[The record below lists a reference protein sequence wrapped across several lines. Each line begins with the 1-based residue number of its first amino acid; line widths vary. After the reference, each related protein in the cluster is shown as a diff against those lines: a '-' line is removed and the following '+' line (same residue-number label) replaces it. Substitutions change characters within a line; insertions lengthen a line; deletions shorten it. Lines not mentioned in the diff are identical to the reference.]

1 MLKINELGFTHLY
14 YPHPEKIN
22 EEDYA
27 KTLRAGI
34 DEILFLQEKLK
45 KQIGYNLVVT
55 SKYTLIVALTQPYRV
70 YGQNHLYFD
79 GLAYLGY
86 VQIAKVIEGYKLK

>member
-34 DEILFLQEKLK
+34 DEILFL
-45 KQIGYNLVVT
+45 
-55 SKYTLIVALTQPYRV
+55 
-70 YGQNHLYFD
+70 
-79 GLAYLGY
+79 
-86 VQIAKVIEGYKLK
+86 